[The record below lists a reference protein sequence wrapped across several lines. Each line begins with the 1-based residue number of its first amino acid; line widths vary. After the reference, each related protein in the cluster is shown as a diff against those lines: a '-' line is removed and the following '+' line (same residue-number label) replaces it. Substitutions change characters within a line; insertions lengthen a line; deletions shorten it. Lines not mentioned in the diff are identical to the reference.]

1 MMVLPLIKN
10 RVAHFITAVF
20 IFISFEITH
29 SQPPPST
36 QNQILDYDLNIVY
49 NLQRLGNF
57 ESALDYLDMLKS
69 KYGEQPQIISLYKN
83 IFLDAKMYSRLEDV
97 IRKQLDKSPDNPV
110 FLAELGNARFLQDD
124 PDAADSLWALALEKG
139 EKNHTV
145 YFYVAN
151 FKLRYGDYDGA
162 VETYLL
168 GRERFG
174 ISDLFSSEL
183 ASLYE
188 SQRNYPAAVNEY
200 LIRLIKK
207 PNTFLSISPKI
218 LEMVE
223 DSDNIDDIITTV
235 EEKIEK
241 NKNVDVLYEILGDIY
256 IKTGRMN
263 HALETYR
270 ILGRDKKDD
279 GESLYRFAE
288 RCIDFKAY
296 NTAIEAIDEYLSK
309 STKFRRKER
318 ALLLKGVSLKSMGYN
333 SQALDLLQELS
344 RSATDLRIRS
354 EAGYMMGGI
363 YSQMD
368 LCPEAVVVW
377 ENTLDF
383 CRDHGI
389 RTNVIYEMAQCH
401 IKLGSYHKADSLLTI
416 VAGEGKIEDIRQS
429 ALFLLGD
436 LALFKGKYED
446 ARRTY
451 LDIVRKYPG
460 GDFAN
465 DAIARISVITELG
478 VDTAGITADNSVLDL
493 YADAVQAHV
502 LEKHNDAAR
511 ILLNEKIINS
521 PVGERALYYAG
532 TIYAEADSGTRAI
545 NTFKNYIEKYPEGF
559 FIDRVYLMLGDQ
571 YVKNPETFELGKEAY
586 NTILETFQEGPVTE
600 LARDR
605 LRRLESQGKIG

>member
-1 MMVLPLIKN
+1 MVPQLSKN
-10 RVAHFITAVF
+10 RITYIITAIF
-20 IFISFEITH
+20 IFISFGITL

-97 IRKQLDKSPDNPV
+97 IREQLDKSPDNPV

-145 YFYVAN
+145 YFYVAS

-168 GRERFG
+168 GRESFG
-174 ISDLFSSEL
+174 VPDLFSSEL

-263 HALETYR
+263 LALETYR

-288 RCIDFKAY
+288 RCIDFRAY

-309 STKFRRKER
+309 STKFRRKDR

-333 SQALDLLQELS
+333 SRALDLLQELS
-344 RSATDLRIRS
+344 RSAKDLRIRS

-363 YSQMD
+363 YSQMG
-368 LCPEAVVVW
+368 LCPEAVLVW

-416 VAGEGKIEDIRQS
+416 VAGEGNIEDIRQS
-429 ALFLLGD
+429 ALFLIGD
-436 LALFKGKYED
+436 LTLFKGNYED

-451 LDIVRKYPG
+451 LDIVRKHPG

-478 VDTAGITADNSVLDL
+478 IDTSGITADNSVLDL
-493 YADAVQAHV
+493 YADAVEAHV
-502 LEKHNDAAR
+502 LEKYNDAAR

-521 PVGERALYYAG
+521 PIGEQALYYTG

-586 NTILETFQEGPVTE
+586 NTILETFHEGPVTE